1 MILTVI
7 KRISSSLILA
17 VIILFNIVNTFIW
30 LKIDKSYLKLDAW
43 GHYRYSLEV
52 FEFLKGIFH
61 NIPLGSIEPMKWHG
75 FLVGFTSAPFYFI
88 FGSAQDTAIMINSAI
103 FFTILILATYGI
115 AKKLLN
121 KQAGILAAFILSAYP
136 IIFNNLRIYMLD
148 LPLTSMVALSLYFLV
163 ICEDFNSRKKSLLF
177 GLSFGMGLLVKFNY
191 IAFIIGPLVFILY
204 QVFKESPTLSNVK
217 LKNII
222 YLTIVAACLFVAFY
236 ILRSRDM
243 FNRIY
248 EISNFGLFQIYR
260 PAFSEFLTWRIL
272 WLLKYLELFI
282 RQGLS
287 FLFFIVLLIGFM
299 IFNIKITPKD
309 KWLLYLVVIVPL
321 FAQIFL
327 FLIPAECMLRYNMPF
342 LPALAIISSA
352 GLSSIKNKIFKIF
365 FLSVIILA
373 GMIQFFAISYGIPLL
388 PKKIEFSAI
397 KRPYDFNLTLF
408 QQNIGVPPFLN
419 DKSSHPSSADWKS
432 TQVLD
437 AIIKSNVS
445 KERVKVLSLSNI
457 PEIFEAMEYQVLK
470 KRWLIDLMPATSIMM
485 ERFYEKRH
493 APLDMLCITSD
504 YIIISNNTDSVWE
517 MVFSSDS
524 AWKEKIENARK
535 TFYEN
540 IGRFKLIETFNL
552 PDGSNLFIYKNIYK
566 SELIKYQGIQQAD
579 IKLLFDN
586 GRLRIFYKGSE
597 ITKGL
602 GLYVSLFA
610 LQHWRDSM
618 EATWQVQKISD
629 TKLTAKGRWMFIP
642 ITQAWEIEL
651 KEGKF
656 IDWHVRMEAKDM
668 IKIEI
673 ENFKLMLSDNYK
685 SWFVSS
691 GEKGAFPDTFEES
704 LWKKSW
710 TGNIKNHIGV
720 NAVKTGFI
728 SLPKVIFYGFECSPE
743 YTASIENSDQ
753 LFNGRVIGV
762 FKKNEPPKNNFNPGQ
777 YKYFSA
783 KILIE

>member
-1 MILTVI
+1 MLRII
-7 KRISSSLILA
+7 KRINSSLILA
-17 VIILFNIVNTFIW
+17 VIILFHIINTFIW

-43 GHYRYSLEV
+43 GHYRYSLEI
-52 FEFLKGIFH
+52 FDFLKGIFH
-61 NIPLGSIEPMKWHG
+61 NIPLSSIEPMKWHG
-75 FLVGFTSAPFYFI
+75 LLVGFTTAPFYFI
-88 FGSAQDTAIMINSAI
+88 FGSSQDTAVMINSI
-103 FFTILILATYGI
+103 ISLIILVLSTYGI
-115 AKKLLN
+115 GKKLFN
-121 KQAGILAAFILSAYP
+121 KETGLLAVLVLTSYP

-148 LPLTSMVALSLYFLV
+148 LPLTSIVTLSLYLLAV
-163 ICEDFNSRKKSLLF
+163 CEDFSNRKKSLLF
-177 GLSFGMGLLVKFNY
+177 GLSFGLGLLVKFNY

-204 QVFKESPTLSNVK
+204 GVLKEKSTLSNVK
-217 LKNII
+217 LKNIV
-222 YLTIVAACLFVAFY
+222 YLTIVAASLSLAFY
-236 ILRSRDM
+236 ILRSKDM
-243 FNRIY
+243 FHRIY

-260 PAFSEFLTWRIL
+260 PVFSEFLIWRVS
-272 WLLKYLELFI
+272 WLLKYLELSI
-282 RQGLS
+282 SQGLS
-287 FLFFIVLLIGFM
+287 FLFFIVLVIGFM
-299 IFNIKITPKD
+299 LFNTRIPSKD

-321 FAQIFL
+321 FAQIF
-327 FLIPAECMLRYNMPF
+327 FFSIPAECMLRYNMPF
-342 LPALAIISSA
+342 LPVLAVILSA
-352 GLSSIKNKIFKIF
+352 GLSSIKNKIFKIV
-365 FLSVIILA
+365 FLSAILLA
-373 GMIQFFAISYGIPLL
+373 GMIQFFAVSYGIPLL
-388 PKKIEFSAI
+388 SKKIEFPVI
-397 KRPYDFNLTLF
+397 EKPYDFNLTLF

-457 PEIFEAMEYQVLK
+457 PEIFEAMAYQVLK
-470 KRWLIDLMPATSIMM
+470 KRELIDLMPATSITM

-504 YIIISNNTDSVWE
+504 YIIISNNTESVWE
-517 MVFSSDS
+517 MVFSSDH

-540 IGRFKLIETFNL
+540 ISRFKLIETFKL
-552 PDGSNLFIYKNIYK
+552 PDGSKLFIYKNIYK
-566 SELIKYQGIQQAD
+566 SELIKSQGIQQAD

-610 LQHWRDSM
+610 LGHWRDSM
-618 EATWQVQKISD
+618 EATWQVQKVSD

-642 ITQAWEIEL
+642 IVQAWEIEL

-656 IDWHVRMEAKDM
+656 IDWHVTMEAQDM

-673 ENFKLMLSDNYK
+673 ENFKLMLSDKYK

-691 GEKGAFPDTFEES
+691 GKKGIFPDAFEVS
-704 LWKKSW
+704 IWKKLW
-710 TGNIKNHIGV
+710 TGNIENRIGV
-720 NAVKTGFI
+720 NALKTWGI
-728 SLPKVIFYGFECSPE
+728 SLPKVIFYASECSPG

-753 LFNGRVIGV
+753 LFNGHVIGV
-762 FKKNEPPKNNFNPGQ
+762 FKKNESPKNNFNPGQ